1 MSLSLGLDIGAV
13 SLKLAALGEAADRPV
28 LESLAGS
35 NSGFRL
41 IEWDARPLAISEYRR
56 VAGSPVQAAYDLLRE
71 FYDSV
76 HESNVEGLRVTGS
89 GSRAIARIL
98 GIYFENEFKAI
109 ARMIGAFYP
118 EVRSIFEIGGE
129 SSKYILL
136 DSSGAIVDY
145 DRSGECAAGTGSF
158 LDQQSL
164 RMGYSVEDV
173 GQLVCTAGCSARIA
187 GRCSVFAKSD
197 MIHAQQKGYTPP
209 EILRGLCEAVPRNFK
224 SSIVKGRSVAPP
236 VAFIGAVSQCSG
248 VTVALRQTFGLQ
260 EDQLIVPDLYA
271 WCGAIGAAI
280 LESEEERKRSFG
292 DIHRLRQHEHEAH
305 MFDNNPLS
313 MDNVLLLRRRG
324 EDEPRQF
331 ENASCIP
338 AYLGIDIGSVSTNVV
353 VLSEDGGLVHEI
365 YLRTAG
371 RPVEAVQQG
380 LSEVERLWGDRLVIL
395 GVGTTGSGRELVAEF
410 VGADVVNDEITAHKT
425 GALHVSRTLGG
436 DPVDTIFEIGGQDS
450 KFISIE
456 NCVVVDFAMNEAC
469 AAGTGSFLEE
479 QADKLGISIKGEFA
493 RLALSSH
500 APTRL
505 GERCTVFME
514 RDVTGWLHQGETI
527 PNLLA
532 GLAYSI
538 ALNYLNRVVRGR
550 KIGGNVY
557 FQGGTAYNDAVAAA
571 FAGILGQKITV
582 PPHNGVIGAIGMAL
596 IAREWRQATHGDSR
610 FRGYDLSK
618 LRMSTREFTCKA
630 CTNECDIKE
639 FDIEGHKS
647 FWGDKCSDRYR
658 KASVSGRKP
667 VIEDLFALRE
677 KLIEDLCGAGD
688 RRQACAGRPRPAL
701 LKIGIPRAMS
711 TFDQYP
717 FWHRYLTSI
726 GVEVTLSRVTDP
738 RIAATGLD
746 LALAQPCFPIQV
758 AHGHVLSLFE
768 SGVDYVL
775 LPNILDA
782 ESGEDSKCIP
792 HLCPW
797 NQTLPYVIRSAPRLE
812 NYADRML
819 VPTIH
824 FQLGREHVKSAL
836 ATMAR
841 KLGAKRRTSDAAVD
855 AAYQAQ
861 RVFQDRLLEAG
872 RLALDRLADTGEPGI
887 ILVGRGYNIYDR
899 NINCDVPRKLRRNYG
914 ANVIP
919 LDFLV
924 TGRESISDLHSN
936 MYWASGRK
944 ILAAAR
950 IAAERPNLHLVYIS
964 NFKCGPDSYIKH
976 FARDAAGAPM
986 LVLQFDGHGN
996 DAGYMTRCEAYLDS
1010 KGILRCY
1017 SRSSEAPPP
1026 KSMAAT
1032 R

>member
-1 MSLSLGLDIGAV
+1 MSLNLGLDIGAV
-13 SLKLAALGEAADRPV
+13 SLKLAALGGAADRPL
-28 LESLAGS
+28 LESLTTRNAR
-35 NSGFRL
+35 FRL
-41 IEWDARPLAISEYRR
+41 IEWDSRPLAISEYRR

-71 FYDSV
+71 FYETV
-76 HESNVEGLRVTGS
+76 HESNVDGLRVTGS
-89 GSRAIARIL
+89 GSRTIARIL

-109 ARMIGAFYP
+109 ARMMGAFHP
-118 EVRSIFEIGGE
+118 GVRSIFEIGGE

-136 DSSGAIVDY
+136 DDSGAIVDY

-158 LDQQSL
+158 LDQQAL

-173 GQLVCTAGCSARIA
+173 GQVVRTAGCSARIA

-197 MIHAQQKGYTPP
+197 MIHAQQKGYTPA

-224 SSIVKGRSVAPP
+224 SSIVKGRAVMTP

-248 VTVALRQTFGLQ
+248 VTDALRRTFELT
-260 EDQLIVPDLYA
+260 EDQLIVPELYA

-280 LESEEERKRSFG
+280 LESEEERKRSLG
-292 DIHRLRQHEHEAH
+292 DIHRLGQHEHEARL
-305 MFDNNPLS
+305 FDNKPLS
-313 MDNVLLLRRRG
+313 MENVLLLRQKG
-324 EDEPRQF
+324 DEEAKQF
-331 ENASCIP
+331 AEAPCIP
-338 AYLGIDIGSVSTNVV
+338 AYLGIDVGSVSTNVV
-353 VLSEDGGLVHEI
+353 VLNEDRGLVHEI

-380 LSEVERLWGDRLVIL
+380 LTEVERLWGNRLVIL

-425 GALHVSRTLGG
+425 GALHVSSALGG

-456 NCVVVDFAMNEAC
+456 NGVVVDFAMNEAC

-479 QADKLGISIKGEFA
+479 QADKLGISIKEEFA
-493 RLALSSH
+493 RLALSSRS
-500 APTRL
+500 PTRL

-527 PNLLA
+527 PDLLA

-550 KIGGNVY
+550 RIGRNVY

-596 IAREWRQATHGDSR
+596 IAREWHEATHGDSR

-618 LRMSTREFTCKA
+618 LRLSTREFTCKA

-658 KASVSGRKP
+658 KASVSGRKA
-667 VIEDLFALRE
+667 VIEDLFEFRE
-677 KLIEDLCGAGD
+677 KLLAEECGTWTSRAGLG
-688 RRQACAGRPRPAL
+688 ACPTK
-701 LKIGIPRAMS
+701 LKVGIPRSMS
-711 TFDQYP
+711 MFDQYP
-717 FWHRYLTSI
+717 FWRRYLTGI
-726 GVEVTLSRVTDP
+726 GVEVVLSRVTDP
-738 RIAATGLD
+738 RIAANGLE

-758 AHGHVLSLFE
+758 AHGHVLALFE
-768 SGVDYVL
+768 SGVDYVFV
-775 LPNILDA
+775 PNILDA
-782 ESGEDSKCIP
+782 EPGDDSNCIP

-797 NQTLPYVIRSAPRLE
+797 NQTLPWVLRSAPRLE

-819 VPTIH
+819 APTVH
-824 FQLGREHVKSAL
+824 FQYGRGQIQTAL
-836 ATMAR
+836 AAVAR
-841 KLGAKRRTSDAAVD
+841 KLGANRRTSDAAVD
-855 AAYQAQ
+855 AAFAAQ
-861 RVFQDRLLEAG
+861 REFQDRLLAAG
-872 RLALDRLADTGEPGI
+872 RQALDRLAETGEPGI
-887 ILVGRGYNIYDR
+887 ILLGRGYNIYDR

-924 TGRESISDLHSN
+924 TGRESMANLHSN
-936 MYWASGRK
+936 MYWVSGRK

-976 FARDAAGAPM
+976 FAREAAGAPL

-1017 SRSSEAPPP
+1017 SKSPEAQRP
-1026 KSMAAT
+1026 KSLSAT